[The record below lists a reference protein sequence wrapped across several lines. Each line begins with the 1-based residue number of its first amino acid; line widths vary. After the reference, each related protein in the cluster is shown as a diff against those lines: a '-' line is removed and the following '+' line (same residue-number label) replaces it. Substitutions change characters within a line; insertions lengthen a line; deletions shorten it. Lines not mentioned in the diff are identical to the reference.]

1 MFRTKL
7 LLALLLIT
15 PSLNAQWFYK
25 LKVTSDAYGIPNIN
39 SSKINN
45 IYVEN
50 DFLEMDLSLRPYL
63 QKIKMRL
70 IDMGYTTA
78 SNKSKSDFVLHFN
91 VFSEGIT
98 EVIDDWDYEPSD
110 VKTITKTNSEG
121 KEEKITVKRD
131 SRFISNYV
139 EKTFYKKK
147 LIMTLRQRNSD
158 RLIWQSLT
166 FIIDEN
172 EFHADYANYL
182 VYDAMRNFLL
192 STEQH
197 PQEAYYA
204 NRHRKRIHE
213 LFSPYSQFSRY

>member
-1 MFRTKL
+1 MFRAKL
-7 LLALLLIT
+7 LLALLIIAAPLQ
-15 PSLNAQWFYK
+15 AQWFYK
-25 LKVTSDAYGIPNIN
+25 LKVTSDAYGIPNVN
-39 SSKINN
+39 SAKINN

-50 DFLEMDLSLRPYL
+50 DFLDIDLSLRPYV

-70 IDMGYTTA
+70 IDLGYTTT
-78 SNKSKSDFVLHFN
+78 SNKSDSDFILHFN
-91 VFSEGIT
+91 VLSEGIT
-98 EVIDDWDYEPSD
+98 KVIDDWEYEPSN
-110 VKTITKTNSEG
+110 VKTITKKDSEG

-166 FIIDEN
+166 FITDEN
-172 EFHADYANYL
+172 EFHADYTNYL

-192 STEQH
+192 STERH
-197 PQEAYYA
+197 PQDSYY
-204 NRHRKRIHE
+204 NKRHRNRINE
-213 LFSPYSQFSRY
+213 IFSPYAQLSRY